1 MGRLDGRTAIITGGA
16 SGIGKATA
24 VLFGREG
31 AAVVIADVDE
41 SQGPVAARE
50 IVDAGGRAT
59 FVRTDVSREDDVRAM
74 VDATRR
80 EYGSVDVLF
89 NNAGIEGD
97 VNVHTGDLTLE
108 QWRRVI
114 DVNMT
119 GVFLASRY
127 CIPPMLEQGRGVIV
141 NNASVAGLVAY
152 PNNPPHAAAK
162 GAVVQMTRTMAIEYC
177 REGIRVNCLCPGV
190 IETPI
195 LTRAITDENTRK
207 IFEMISQVGRFGQPE
222 EVASLALFLASDESS
237 YMTGAVIPID
247 GGYVAR

>member
-41 SQGPVAARE
+41 AQGPVAARE

-207 IFEMISQVGRFGQPE
+207 IFEMISPVGRFGQPE